1 MISTHIL
8 EEVAAVCSRAIII
21 AGGRV
26 VADATPAALA
36 QRHPSGRLEERL
48 PSLDA
53 TNHDRAGG
61 RLMRPTLTVAG
72 RELRA
77 YFATPVATVF
87 IVIFL
92 VLQGALTFNLGQFFD
107 RGQADLNPF
116 FTFIPWVFL
125 LLIPAITMRLWAEE
139 RRLGTIELLLTLPI
153 TQGQAVLGKF
163 LAAWAFCAIAL
174 LLTFPFVIAVNILG
188 APDNGVIASGYI
200 GCLLVAGAF
209 LSVGAAM
216 SALTRNQV
224 IAFVLAVA
232 VCFVFAVASNPI
244 VNDFLAPSI
253 PDLAE
258 FTRRIAVIERFT
270 DFTRGVIALRDV
282 IYFATFIGFFLFLNT
297 VLVDQRKAD

>member
-1 MISTHIL
+1 MS
-8 EEVAAVCSRAIII
+8 
-21 AGGRV
+21 
-26 VADATPAALA
+26 
-36 QRHPSGRLEERL
+36 
-48 PSLDA
+48 
-53 TNHDRAGG
+53 
-61 RLMRPTLTVAG
+61 PTLTIAD
-72 RELRA
+72 RELRS
-77 YFATPVATVF
+77 YFATPVAIVF

-163 LAAWAFCAIAL
+163 LAAWGFCAIAL

-188 APDNGVIASGYI
+188 RPDNGVIASGYL

-216 SALTRNQV
+216 SAATRNQV

-232 VCFVFAVASNPI
+232 VCFIFAVASNPI
-244 VNDFLAPSI
+244 VNDFLSKNTPA
-253 PDLAE
+253 LAAV
-258 FTRRIAVIERFT
+258 TRRLAVIDRFT
-270 DFTRGVIALRDV
+270 NFTRGIVSARDL
-282 IYFATFIGFFLFLNT
+282 IYFATFIGFWLFLNT